1 MGAAVAVVSEVSE
14 AADEVETT
22 VLHLRLSKSLLSTP
36 VSSVTPSYLY
46 SVKASS
52 RYETLEPSAATW
64 LAALPV
70 VSFLN

>member
-14 AADEVETT
+14 VADEVETV
-22 VLHLRLSKSLLSTP
+22 VLHLRLSKSPLSTP
-36 VSSVTPSYLY
+36 VSSVAPSYLH

-52 RYETLEPSAATW
+52 QYETLEPSTATW